1 MNVKQVQT
9 LVNSMASQMEGI
21 TGLSKN
27 DMRNVIQLGQAVLST
42 DNNKDKFLGVL
53 ADRIGTTILRT
64 LDLELEFPNL
74 LRNSFEWGAIIQKIN
89 IQPFDAQAQGAWN
102 VGENDFTPTNFKV
115 DKPTVKQVFFTNA
128 VAFEYDVTIPDT
140 MLKQAFLSDQAFGAF
155 IDGIMAALSDSMTIA
170 LNNLA
175 RGAIANLVAEKIKSG
190 NGVIDVLAMYNE
202 QAGVGNTH
210 STLKAAMNDKEFYR
224 FTSMVIRNVI
234 KYMGQPS
241 ALYNVGDA
249 SGNPMIRATQRDN
262 MHVILSADYVSG
274 ANSYLSADTFWK
286 ELVALPDFKEFI
298 SLQATGTG
306 TLPTLE
312 NNTSINVIPAS
323 NNSTTNTAVEA
334 SAIIGIIADREAIG
348 IGYDDRFTA
357 TDRNNRNRYTNYTMG
372 ATLQFYNDLSE
383 NAVIICALGGGLSL
397 DKYTL
402 TFANSSAADQT
413 VTATTS
419 PAGETVTWTSS
430 DEEVATVAAGV
441 VSAAGAGTCT
451 ITATTVIQGVT
462 YVKKVSVTVGSEAKS
477 TRSK

>member
-21 TGLSKN
+21 TGISAE
-27 DMRNVIQLGQAVLST
+27 DMRNVVQLGKTVLST
-42 DNNKDKFLGVL
+42 DNYKDKFLGVL

-102 VGENDFTPTNFKV
+102 VGNDDFTPTNFKI
-115 DKPTVKQVFFTNA
+115 DKPVVKQTFFTDS

-140 MLKQAFLSDQAFGAF
+140 MLKTAFLSDQAFGAF

-190 NGVIDVLAMYNE
+190 NGVVDVLALYNA
-202 QAGVGNTH
+202 QYSKSYTSLRV
-210 STLKAAMNDKEFYR
+210 AMGDKEFYR
-224 FTSMVIRNVI
+224 YTSMVIRNVI
-234 KYMGQPS
+234 KYMSQPS
-241 ALYNVGDA
+241 ALYNVGDGA
-249 SGNPMIRATQRDN
+249 GNPMIRATQRDN
-262 MHVILSADYVSG
+262 MHVFLSSDYVSG
-274 ANSYLSADTFWK
+274 SNTYLSADTFWK
-286 ELVALPDFKEFI
+286 ELVALPNYKEFV

-306 TLPTLE
+306 TIPTVE
-312 NNTSINVIPAS
+312 NNTAINVIPAS
-323 NNSTTNTAVEA
+323 NASNVNTAV
-334 SAIIGIIADREAIG
+334 SATGIIAVIADREAIG

-372 ATLQFYNDLSE
+372 ATLQYYNDLSE
-383 NAVIICALGGGLSL
+383 NAVIICAVGGGLSL
-397 DKYTL
+397 DKSTL
-402 TFANSSAADQT
+402 TFASSAADAQT

-430 DEEVATVAAGV
+430 DTSVATVAAGV
-441 VSAAGAGTCT
+441 VTPAGAGTCT

-462 YVKKVSVTVGSEAKS
+462 YVQKVSVTVGS
-477 TRSK
+477 TTQSKRK